1 MKCPKCSKEELV
13 DSVLADDL
21 AVKTCKACKGSWIA
35 SEDYQTWQAK
45 QPQEK
50 VTPEEL
56 GEKLN
61 IEFGQSPLDTRAA
74 LCPECSRYLSRA
86 KVKLKTPFFVDRCQQ
101 CGGIWCDYGEW
112 DILAQLGL
120 HRSIEQLF
128 ERKWQAQVE
137 QQQLLNSERQAM
149 VEKMGDKVAEQVFE
163 IAEVLSQHPHG
174 DFALAYL
181 MRKVVSLQETQR
193 R

>member
-1 MKCPKCSKEELV
+1 MKCPKCSKEELA
-13 DSVLADDL
+13 DSVLADGL
-21 AVKTCKACKGSWIA
+21 AVKTCEACKGSWIA
-35 SEDYQTWQAK
+35 SEDYETWQTK
-45 QPQEK
+45 QPQQK

-74 LCPECSRYLSRA
+74 LCPECGRYLSRA

-112 DILAQLGL
+112 DILTQLGL
-120 HRSIEQLF
+120 HTSIEQLF
-128 ERKWQAQVE
+128 ERKWQTEIE
-137 QQQLLNSERQAM
+137 QQKLLNSERQAM
-149 VEKMGDKVAEQVFE
+149 IEKMGETVAKQVFE
-163 IAEVLSQHPHG
+163 IAEVLSQHPNG

-181 MRKVVSLQETQR
+181 MRKVVPVQESQKR
-193 R
+193 